1 MEVFM
6 KIAIA
11 ADHGG
16 FELKNSM
23 VEYIKELGYEVND
36 FGTDSA
42 DSVDYPDYARKVCED
57 IQNEKSDLG
66 ILICGT
72 GIGMSLAANKF
83 SGIRAACVS
92 DVYSAK
98 MSRNHNNANVLCFG
112 ARVVGDEVAK
122 LLIKT
127 FLENE
132 FEGGRHERRV
142 NKIMDIEKENK
153 DL

>member
-1 MEVFM
+1 M

-16 FELKNSM
+16 FELKDSM
-23 VEYIKELGYEVND
+23 VEYIKSLGNEVVD
-36 FGTDSA
+36 LGTNSA
-42 DSVDYPDYARKVCED
+42 DSVDYPDYAKKVWEE
-57 IQNEKSDLG
+57 IQKGNSDLG

-83 SGIRAACVS
+83 EGIRAACVS

-98 MSRNHNNANVLCFG
+98 MSRNHNNANVLCIG
-112 ARVVGDEVAK
+112 ARVIGDEVAK
-122 LLIKT
+122 LIIKT

-132 FEGGRHERRV
+132 FEAGRHQRRV
-142 NKIMDIEKENK
+142 DKIMAFEKENK
-153 DL
+153 GL

>member
-1 MEVFM
+1 M

-16 FELKNSM
+16 FELKDSM
-23 VEYIKELGYEVND
+23 VEYIKSLRNEVVDLGTN
-36 FGTDSA
+36 SA
-42 DSVDYPDYARKVCED
+42 DSVDYPDYAKKVCEE
-57 IQNEKSDLG
+57 IQQGNSDLG

-83 SGIRAACVS
+83 EGIRAACVS

-98 MSRNHNNANVLCFG
+98 MSRNHNNANVLCIG
-112 ARVVGDEVAK
+112 ARVIGDEVAK
-122 LLIKT
+122 LIIKT

-132 FEGGRHERRV
+132 FEAGRHQRRV
-142 NKIMDIEKENK
+142 DKIMDFEKENK
-153 DL
+153 GL

>member
-1 MEVFM
+1 M

-16 FELKNSM
+16 FELKDSM
-23 VEYIKELGYEVND
+23 VEYIKSLGNEVVD
-36 FGTDSA
+36 LGTNSA
-42 DSVDYPDYARKVCED
+42 DSVDYPDYAKKVCEE
-57 IQNEKSDLG
+57 IQQGNSDLG

-83 SGIRAACVS
+83 EGMRAACVS

-98 MSRNHNNANVLCFG
+98 MSRNHNNANVLCIG
-112 ARVVGDEVAK
+112 ARVIGDEVAK
-122 LLIKT
+122 LIIKT

-132 FEGGRHERRV
+132 FEAGRHQRRV
-142 NKIMDIEKENK
+142 DKIMAFEKENK
-153 DL
+153 GL

>member
-1 MEVFM
+1 M

-16 FELKNSM
+16 FELKDSM
-23 VEYIKELGYEVND
+23 VEYIKSLGNEVLD
-36 FGTDSA
+36 LGTNSA
-42 DSVDYPDYARKVCED
+42 DSVDYPDYAKKVCEE
-57 IQNEKSDLG
+57 IQQGNSDLG

-83 SGIRAACVS
+83 EGIRAACVS

-98 MSRNHNNANVLCFG
+98 MSRNHNNANVLCIG
-112 ARVVGDEVAK
+112 ARVIGDEVAK
-122 LLIKT
+122 LIIKT

-132 FEGGRHERRV
+132 FEAGRHQRRV
-142 NKIMDIEKENK
+142 DKIMAIEKENK
-153 DL
+153 GL

>member
-1 MEVFM
+1 M

-16 FELKNSM
+16 FELKDSM
-23 VEYIKELGYEVND
+23 VEYIKSLGNEVLD
-36 FGTDSA
+36 LGTNSA
-42 DSVDYPDYARKVCED
+42 DSVDYPDYAKKVCEE
-57 IQNEKSDLG
+57 IQKGNSDLG

-83 SGIRAACVS
+83 EGIRAACVS

-112 ARVVGDEVAK
+112 ARVIGDEVAK
-122 LLIKT
+122 LIIKT

-132 FEGGRHERRV
+132 FEAGRHQRRV
-142 NKIMDIEKENK
+142 DKIMAFEKENK
-153 DL
+153 GL

>member
-1 MEVFM
+1 M

-16 FELKNSM
+16 FELKDSM
-23 VEYIKELGYEVND
+23 VEYIKSLWNEVVDLGTN
-36 FGTDSA
+36 SA
-42 DSVDYPDYARKVCED
+42 DSVDYPDYAKKVCEE
-57 IQNEKSDLG
+57 IQKGNSDLG

-83 SGIRAACVS
+83 EGIRAACVS

-112 ARVVGDEVAK
+112 ARVIGDEVAK
-122 LLIKT
+122 LIIKT

-132 FEGGRHERRV
+132 FEAGRHQRRV
-142 NKIMDIEKENK
+142 DKIMAFEKENK
-153 DL
+153 GL

>member
-1 MEVFM
+1 M

-16 FELKNSM
+16 FELKDSM
-23 VEYIKELGYEVND
+23 VEYIKSLGNEVVD
-36 FGTDSA
+36 LGTNSA
-42 DSVDYPDYARKVCED
+42 DSVDYPDYAKKVCEE
-57 IQNEKSDLG
+57 IQKGNSDLG

-83 SGIRAACVS
+83 EGIRAACVS

-98 MSRNHNNANVLCFG
+98 MSRNHNNANVLCIG
-112 ARVVGDEVAK
+112 ARVIGDEVAK
-122 LLIKT
+122 LIIKT

-132 FEGGRHERRV
+132 FEAGRHQRRV
-142 NKIMDIEKENK
+142 DKIMAFEQENK
-153 DL
+153 GL

>member
-1 MEVFM
+1 M

-16 FELKNSM
+16 FELKDSM
-23 VEYIKELGYEVND
+23 VEYIKSLGNEVMD
-36 FGTDSA
+36 LGTNSA
-42 DSVDYPDYARKVCED
+42 DSVDYPDYAKKVCEE
-57 IQNEKSDLG
+57 IQKGNSDLG

-83 SGIRAACVS
+83 EGIRAACVS

-98 MSRNHNNANVLCFG
+98 MSRNHNNANVLCIG
-112 ARVVGDEVAK
+112 ARVIGDEVAK
-122 LLIKT
+122 LIIKT

-132 FEGGRHERRV
+132 FEAGRHQRRV
-142 NKIMDIEKENK
+142 DKIMAIEKENK
-153 DL
+153 GL

>member
-1 MEVFM
+1 M

-16 FELKNSM
+16 FELKDSM
-23 VEYIKELGYEVND
+23 VEYIKSLGNQVVD
-36 FGTDSA
+36 LGTNSA
-42 DSVDYPDYARKVCED
+42 DSVDYPDYAKKVCEE
-57 IQNEKSDLG
+57 IQQENSDLG

-83 SGIRAACVS
+83 EGIRAACVS

-98 MSRNHNNANVLCFG
+98 MSRNHNNANVLCIG
-112 ARVVGDEVAK
+112 ARVIGDEVAK
-122 LLIKT
+122 LIIKT

-132 FEGGRHERRV
+132 FEAGRHQRRV
-142 NKIMDIEKENK
+142 DKIMAFEKENK
-153 DL
+153 GL

>member
-1 MEVFM
+1 M

-16 FELKNSM
+16 FELKDSM
-23 VEYIKELGYEVND
+23 VEYIKSLGNEVVD
-36 FGTDSA
+36 LGTNSA
-42 DSVDYPDYARKVCED
+42 DSVDYPDYAKKVCEE
-57 IQNEKSDLG
+57 IQKGNSDLG

-83 SGIRAACVS
+83 EGIRAACVS

-98 MSRNHNNANVLCFG
+98 MSRNHNNANLLCIG
-112 ARVVGDEVAK
+112 ARVIGDEVAE
-122 LLIKT
+122 LIIKT

-132 FEGGRHERRV
+132 FEAGRHQRRV
-142 NKIMDIEKENK
+142 DKIMAFEKENK
-153 DL
+153 GL

>member
-1 MEVFM
+1 M

-16 FELKNSM
+16 FELKDSM
-23 VEYIKELGYEVND
+23 VEYIKSLGNEVMD
-36 FGTDSA
+36 LGTNSA
-42 DSVDYPDYARKVCED
+42 DSVDYPDYAKKVCEE
-57 IQNEKSDLG
+57 IQQGNSDFG

-83 SGIRAACVS
+83 EGIRAACVS

-98 MSRNHNNANVLCFG
+98 MSRNHNNANVLCIG
-112 ARVVGDEVAK
+112 ARVIGDEVAK
-122 LLIKT
+122 LIIKT

-132 FEGGRHERRV
+132 FEAGRHQRRV
-142 NKIMDIEKENK
+142 DKIMAIEKENK
-153 DL
+153 GL

>member
-1 MEVFM
+1 M

-16 FELKNSM
+16 FELKDSM
-23 VEYIKELGYEVND
+23 VEYIKSLGNEVMD
-36 FGTDSA
+36 LGTNSA
-42 DSVDYPDYARKVCED
+42 DSVDYPDYAKKVCEE
-57 IQNEKSDLG
+57 IQQGNSDLG

-83 SGIRAACVS
+83 EGIRAACVS

-98 MSRNHNNANVLCFG
+98 MSRNHNNANVLCIG
-112 ARVVGDEVAK
+112 ARVIGDEVAK
-122 LLIKT
+122 LIIKT

-132 FEGGRHERRV
+132 FEAGRHQRRV
-142 NKIMDIEKENK
+142 DKIRAFEKENK
-153 DL
+153 GL

>member
-1 MEVFM
+1 M

-16 FELKNSM
+16 FELKDSM
-23 VEYIKELGYEVND
+23 VEYIKSLGNEVVD
-36 FGTDSA
+36 LGTNSA
-42 DSVDYPDYARKVCED
+42 DSVDYPDYAKKVCEE
-57 IQNEKSDLG
+57 IQQGNSDLG

-83 SGIRAACVS
+83 EGIRAACVS

-98 MSRNHNNANVLCFG
+98 MSRNHNNANVLCIG
-112 ARVVGDEVAK
+112 ARVIGDEVAK
-122 LLIKT
+122 LIIKT

-132 FEGGRHERRV
+132 FEAGRHQRRV
-142 NKIMDIEKENK
+142 DKIMAFEKENK
-153 DL
+153 GL

>member
-1 MEVFM
+1 M

-16 FELKNSM
+16 FELKDSM
-23 VEYIKELGYEVND
+23 VEYIKSLGNEVMD
-36 FGTDSA
+36 LGTNSA
-42 DSVDYPDYARKVCED
+42 DSVDYPDYAKKVCEE
-57 IQNEKSDLG
+57 IQQGNSDLG

-83 SGIRAACVS
+83 EGIRAACVS

-98 MSRNHNNANVLCFG
+98 MSRNHNNANVLCIG
-112 ARVVGDEVAK
+112 ARVIGDEVAK
-122 LLIKT
+122 LIIKT

-132 FEGGRHERRV
+132 FEAGRHQRRV
-142 NKIMDIEKENK
+142 DKIMDFEKENK
-153 DL
+153 GL

>member
-1 MEVFM
+1 M

-16 FELKNSM
+16 FELKDSM
-23 VEYIKELGYEVND
+23 VEYIKSIGNEVMDLGTN
-36 FGTDSA
+36 SA
-42 DSVDYPDYARKVCED
+42 DSVDYPDYAKKVCEE
-57 IQNEKSDLG
+57 IQQGDSDLG

-83 SGIRAACVS
+83 EGIRAACVS

-98 MSRNHNNANVLCFG
+98 MSRNHNNANVLCIG
-112 ARVVGDEVAK
+112 ARVIGDEVAK
-122 LLIKT
+122 LIIKS

-132 FEGGRHERRV
+132 FEAGRHQRRV
-142 NKIMDIEKENK
+142 DKIMAFEKENK
-153 DL
+153 GL

>member
-1 MEVFM
+1 M

-16 FELKNSM
+16 CELKESM
-23 VEYIKELGYEVND
+23 VEYIKSLGNEVVD
-36 FGTDSA
+36 LGTNSA
-42 DSVDYPDYARKVCED
+42 DSVDYPDYAKKVCEE
-57 IQNEKSDLG
+57 IQKGNSDLG

-83 SGIRAACVS
+83 EGIRAACVS

-98 MSRNHNNANVLCFG
+98 MSRNHNNTNVLCIG
-112 ARVVGDEVAK
+112 ARVIGDEVAK
-122 LLIKT
+122 LIIKT

-132 FEGGRHERRV
+132 FEAGRHQRRV
-142 NKIMDIEKENK
+142 DKIMAFEKENK
-153 DL
+153 GL

>member
-1 MEVFM
+1 M

-16 FELKNSM
+16 FELKDSM
-23 VEYIKELGYEVND
+23 DEYIKSLGNEVMD
-36 FGTDSA
+36 LGTNSA
-42 DSVDYPDYARKVCED
+42 DSVDYPDYAKKVCEE
-57 IQNEKSDLG
+57 IQQGNSDLG

-83 SGIRAACVS
+83 EGIRAACVS

-98 MSRNHNNANVLCFG
+98 MSRNHNNANVLCIG
-112 ARVVGDEVAK
+112 ARVIGDEVAK
-122 LLIKT
+122 LIIKT

-132 FEGGRHERRV
+132 FEAGRHQRRV
-142 NKIMDIEKENK
+142 DKIMDFEKENK
-153 DL
+153 GL

>member
-1 MEVFM
+1 M

-16 FELKNSM
+16 FELKDSM
-23 VEYIKELGYEVND
+23 VEYIKSLGNEVMD
-36 FGTDSA
+36 LGTNSS
-42 DSVDYPDYARKVCED
+42 DSVDYPDYAKKVCEE
-57 IQNEKSDLG
+57 IQQGDSDLG

-83 SGIRAACVS
+83 EGIRAACVS

-98 MSRNHNNANVLCFG
+98 MSRNHNNANVLCIG
-112 ARVVGDEVAK
+112 ARVIGDEVAK
-122 LLIKT
+122 LIIKT

-132 FEGGRHERRV
+132 FEAGRHQRRV
-142 NKIMDIEKENK
+142 DKIMAFEKGNK
-153 DL
+153 GL

>member
-1 MEVFM
+1 M

-16 FELKNSM
+16 FELKDSM
-23 VEYIKELGYEVND
+23 VEYIKSLGNEVMD
-36 FGTDSA
+36 LGTNSA
-42 DSVDYPDYARKVCED
+42 DSVDYPYYAKKVCEE
-57 IQNEKSDLG
+57 IQQGNSDLG

-83 SGIRAACVS
+83 EGIRAACVS

-98 MSRNHNNANVLCFG
+98 MSRNHNNANVLCIG
-112 ARVVGDEVAK
+112 ARVIGDEVAK
-122 LLIKT
+122 LIIKT

-132 FEGGRHERRV
+132 FEAGRHQRRV
-142 NKIMDIEKENK
+142 DKIMAFEKENK
-153 DL
+153 GL

>member
-1 MEVFM
+1 M

-16 FELKNSM
+16 FELKDSM
-23 VEYIKELGYEVND
+23 VEYIKSLGNEVVD
-36 FGTDSA
+36 LGTNSA
-42 DSVDYPDYARKVCED
+42 DSVDYPDYAKKVCEE
-57 IQNEKSDLG
+57 IQQGNSDLG

-83 SGIRAACVS
+83 EGIRAACVS

-98 MSRNHNNANVLCFG
+98 MSRNHNNANVLSIG
-112 ARVVGDEVAK
+112 ARVIGDEVAK
-122 LLIKT
+122 LIIKT

-132 FEGGRHERRV
+132 FEAGRHQRRV
-142 NKIMDIEKENK
+142 DKIMAFEKENK
-153 DL
+153 GL

>member
-1 MEVFM
+1 M

-16 FELKNSM
+16 FELKDSM
-23 VEYIKELGYEVND
+23 VEYIKSLGNEVVD
-36 FGTDSA
+36 LGTNSA
-42 DSVDYPDYARKVCED
+42 DSVDYPDYAKKVCEE
-57 IQNEKSDLG
+57 IQKGNSDLG

-83 SGIRAACVS
+83 EGIRAACVS

-112 ARVVGDEVAK
+112 ARVIGDEVSK
-122 LLIKT
+122 LIIKT

-132 FEGGRHERRV
+132 FEAGRHQRRV
-142 NKIMDIEKENK
+142 DKIMAFEKENK
-153 DL
+153 GL

>member
-1 MEVFM
+1 M

-16 FELKNSM
+16 FELKDSM
-23 VEYIKELGYEVND
+23 VEYIKSLGNEVVD
-36 FGTDSA
+36 LGTNSA
-42 DSVDYPDYARKVCED
+42 DSVDYPDYAKKVCEE
-57 IQNEKSDLG
+57 IQQGNSDLG

-83 SGIRAACVS
+83 EGIRAACVS

-98 MSRNHNNANVLCFG
+98 MSRNHNNANVLCIG
-112 ARVVGDEVAK
+112 ARVIGDEVAK
-122 LLIKT
+122 LIIKT

-132 FEGGRHERRV
+132 FEAGRHQRRV
-142 NKIMDIEKENK
+142 DKIMDFKKENK
-153 DL
+153 GL

>member
-1 MEVFM
+1 M

-16 FELKNSM
+16 FELKDSM
-23 VEYIKELGYEVND
+23 VEYIKSIGNEVVDLGTN
-36 FGTDSA
+36 SA
-42 DSVDYPDYARKVCED
+42 DSVDYPDYAKKVCEE
-57 IQNEKSDLG
+57 IQQGNSDLG

-83 SGIRAACVS
+83 EGIRAACVS

-98 MSRNHNNANVLCFG
+98 MSRNHNNANVLCIG
-112 ARVVGDEVAK
+112 ARVIGDEVAK
-122 LLIKT
+122 LIIKT

-132 FEGGRHERRV
+132 FEAGRHQRRV
-142 NKIMDIEKENK
+142 DKIMAFEKENK
-153 DL
+153 GL

>member
-1 MEVFM
+1 M

-16 FELKNSM
+16 FELKDSM
-23 VEYIKELGYEVND
+23 VEYIKSLGNEVVD
-36 FGTDSA
+36 LGTNSA
-42 DSVDYPDYARKVCED
+42 DSVDYPDYAKKVCEE
-57 IQNEKSDLG
+57 IQKGNSDLG

-83 SGIRAACVS
+83 EGIRAACVS

-98 MSRNHNNANVLCFG
+98 MSRNHNNANVLCIG
-112 ARVVGDEVAK
+112 ARVIGDEVAK
-122 LLIKT
+122 LIIKT

-132 FEGGRHERRV
+132 FEAGRHQRRV
-142 NKIMDIEKENK
+142 DKIMAIEKENK
-153 DL
+153 GL

>member
-1 MEVFM
+1 M

-16 FELKNSM
+16 FELKDSM
-23 VEYIKELGYEVND
+23 VEYIKSLGNEVVD
-36 FGTDSA
+36 LGTNSA
-42 DSVDYPDYARKVCED
+42 DSVDYPDYAKKVCEE
-57 IQNEKSDLG
+57 IQQENSDLG

-83 SGIRAACVS
+83 EGIRAACVS

-98 MSRNHNNANVLCFG
+98 MSRNHNNANVLCIG
-112 ARVVGDEVAK
+112 ARVIGDEVAK
-122 LLIKT
+122 LIIKT

-132 FEGGRHERRV
+132 FEAGRHQRRV
-142 NKIMDIEKENK
+142 DKIMAFERENK
-153 DL
+153 GL